1 MKEAGAWDR
10 RNFLAILGATA
21 VAAFPGKVLARARQ
35 AAGAASASG
44 GVYDELGVKTLINAW
59 GTITDIGGSLIS
71 PEAVAAMES
80 ASKNFVSIEEL
91 LEVTGNRITQMLKD
105 LPPDHTA
112 TITSGAAGAIMSG
125 VSGVLTGV
133 DRKRISQLPDLM
145 GMKSEVIFQRDH
157 YESYDYN
164 PQIRASGTKIILVE
178 TPDDVH
184 RAINEKTAL
193 FYFANYANPLGRIKV
208 DEWVKLGKQ
217 YNIPCFNDCAADTP
231 PISNLTSFNKM
242 GYDLVAFSGG
252 KALRGPQCAGLLL
265 GRKDLVQA
273 ARFNASPFE
282 PTLGRGMKVG
292 KEEIVGM
299 WKALDVYLSQDQDK
313 LMQEWSAKLDYVAKQ
328 LKKFDGVSTAYYVPP
343 IANHVPAMQIAW
355 DPRRFA
361 LTSKTALHFLRSGNP
376 AILMWGGGPGASE
389 TMEDDDYVTMSS
401 FMLQPGEERIVASR
415 LKEMFQAHRV

>member
-1 MKEAGAWDR
+1 MKEVGVWNR
-10 RNFLAILGATA
+10 RNFLATVGAA
-21 VAAFPGKVLARARQ
+21 AFAAFPGKVLARARQ
-35 AAGAASASG
+35 ATGAASNSG
-44 GVYDELGVKTLINAW
+44 SVYDELGVKTLINAW
-59 GTITDIGGSLIS
+59 GTITDIGGSLIP

-105 LPPDHTA
+105 LPTDHTA

-125 VSGVLTGV
+125 VSGALTGV
-133 DRKRISQLPDLM
+133 DRARISQLPDLT
-145 GMKSEVIFQRDH
+145 GMKSQVIFQRGH

-184 RAINEKTAL
+184 RTINEKTAL
-193 FYFANYANPLGRIKV
+193 LYFANYANPLGRIKV
-208 DEWVKLGKQ
+208 DDWVKLGKQ

-231 PISNLTSFNKM
+231 PISHLTSYNKM

-299 WKALDVYLSQDQDK
+299 WKALDVYLSQDQNK
-313 LMQEWSAKLDYVAKQ
+313 LMQEWSAMLDYIAKQ
-328 LKKFDGVSTAYYVPP
+328 LRRFDGVSTSYYVPP
-343 IANHVPAMQIAW
+343 IANHVPAMQIGW
-355 DPRRFA
+355 DPRKFA
-361 LTSKTALHFLRSGNP
+361 LSSKTARNFLRSGDP

-389 TMEDDDYVTMSS
+389 TMEDDDYVTMTS
-401 FMLQPGEERIVASR
+401 FMLKPGEERIVASR
-415 LKEMFQAHRV
+415 LKQMFQAHRA